1 MRRMPRR
8 YRGRKRS
15 LLSGVVVV
23 LISLALIGVIA
34 HFDPARGELS
44 GRAFASD
51 GDSLRIGDER
61 LRLLDID
68 APELDQTCRRDDLD
82 WACGRAARDR
92 LAQLADDGL
101 ECSTFGR
108 DRYQRLLAVCRAGD
122 MEVNAQMVREG
133 LAVSSNGYGSQEREA
148 REAGQGIWAGEFV
161 HPRAWRDG
169 VRQPSG
175 SGPWQ
180 AIRDWLGL

>member
-23 LISLALIGVIA
+23 LISLALIAVIA

-68 APELDQTCRRDDLD
+68 APELDQTCRREGLD

-92 LAQLADDGL
+92 LAQLADGNL
-101 ECSTFGR
+101 QCSTFGR
-108 DRYQRLLAVCRAGD
+108 DQYQRLLAVCRAD
-122 MEVNAQMVREG
+122 DVDINAQMVREG
-133 LAVSSNGYGSQEREA
+133 LAVSSNGYGREEREA

-169 VRQPSG
+169 ARQPVNG
-175 SGPWQ
+175 EPWQ
-180 AIRDWLGL
+180 IIRDWLGL